1 MKEMRNELGQFLG
14 EEYLTRAKSKGKGFE
29 AEVYL
34 VSPKNEKE
42 AGETMKKQ
50 ISQQDWIGL
59 LMTLWHFDLY
69 SE

>member
-1 MKEMRNELGQFLG
+1 MKEMRNELGQFLR

-42 AGETMKKQ
+42 AGETMKKPA
-50 ISQQDWIGL
+50 DWVGL
-59 LMTLWHFDLY
+59 VMTLWHFDLY